1 MIKWR
6 NIATTVMSHS
16 SLHKLNFSL
25 DPSCCLL
32 GPVIYLSLLTCF
44 SWFQNT
50 LMRLRRLAHKLYH
63 DNQYCYS
70 RASSPSPG
78 AMSSGSANM
87 RRQAPSLPNRP
98 APGPPSRSA
107 PSIPARPG
115 SSMPQNAAGGL
126 PPPLIPTYVYNL
138 NLKTLLKGDIY
149 IVYIQKIV
157 KTGVHSHSLSCQ
169 TILGRC

>member
-1 MIKWR
+1 MMLGLWPHCFRTISTVPYCCFEWMIKR
-6 NIATTVMSHS
+6 QNIVTTIMSHS
-16 SLHKLNFSL
+16 NLHKLTFSL
-25 DPSCCLL
+25 DPICCLL
-32 GPVIYLSLLTCF
+32 GQVIYLSLLTWV

-50 LMRLRRLAHKLYH
+50 LMRLRRLAHKFFHDYH
-63 DNQYCYS
+63 NCYR

-126 PPPLIPTYVYNL
+126 PPPLIPT
-138 NLKTLLKGDIY
+138 
-149 IVYIQKIV
+149 
-157 KTGVHSHSLSCQ
+157 
-169 TILGRC
+169 